1 MGEIQGMGSSR
12 ERVLRT
18 EFIMSNAKE
27 RSNKIRDK
35 RTTLKLKLVYGIRNW
50 QEQV

>member
-1 MGEIQGMGSSR
+1 MVFQGESFKNG
-12 ERVLRT
+12 V
-18 EFIMSNAKE
+18 IMSNARE

-35 RTTLKLKLVYGIRNW
+35 KNTLKLKLVYGIRNW

>member
-1 MGEIQGMGSSR
+1 MVFQGESFKT
-12 ERVLRT
+12 RV
-18 EFIMSNAKE
+18 IMPDARE

-35 RTTLKLKLVYGIRNW
+35 KNTLKLKLVYGIRNW